1 MENIQD
7 SPMLLSKDP
16 VEPVRICDDLW
27 YLGSE
32 SVGCYILKTSAGL
45 VLFDATDDVHADK
58 NILQPGLEKIGLQ
71 DEKILAILITHGH
84 FDHYLG
90 AEKIHQRTGCEVAM
104 SEKDAAF
111 MIRSVEN
118 LDNEGKAR
126 GGFYPHITRLLHNN
140 ETLLFGGHDV
150 HVLNGSGH
158 TPGCLNFSFTVH
170 EKRKAHRAVIMGG
183 LAVFGPGF
191 YPEREYPYSRAWAVE
206 QALCFAASC
215 EHLWQYCERYGCDIY
230 LNPHPLKCD
239 LFDKAERNQD
249 ARCNAFI
256 DGLTGVKRYLRE
268 RFDCCMQVAS
278 KYSSFNDEENKNE
291 SN

>member
-1 MENIQD
+1 MQN
-7 SPMLLSKDP
+7 SPMSLGKDP
-16 VEPVRICDDLW
+16 VESVRICDDLW

-32 SVGCYILKTSAGL
+32 SVGCYVLRTSMGL
-45 VLFDATDDVHADK
+45 VLFDATNDVDADK

-71 DEKILAILITHGH
+71 DEKVLAILITHGY

-90 AEKIHQRTGCEVAM
+90 AAKIHQRTGCEVAM

-111 MIRSVEN
+111 MMFSQEN
-118 LDNEGKAR
+118 LDSEGR
-126 GGFYPHITRLLHNN
+126 VQGGFYPHITRLLHDD

-150 HVLNGSGH
+150 HVINGNGH

-170 EKRKAHRAVIMGG
+170 EKGKAHRAVIMGG

-191 YPEREYPYSRAWAVE
+191 YPGKEYPYSREWAVE
-206 QALCFAASC
+206 QALNFATSC

-230 LNPHPLKCD
+230 LNSHPGRCN
-239 LFDKAERNQD
+239 LFEKAERNKD
-249 ARCNAFI
+249 ARCNEFI
-256 DGLTGVKRYLRE
+256 DGLIGVKRYIKE
-268 RFDCCMQVAS
+268 RFDCCMKAAS
-278 KYSSFNDEENKNE
+278 RYSSFYDEENGHE